1 MNQAGVGV
9 AAGPEG
15 NPLGPKGNPL
25 GLEDLGVEKE
35 GAHVHSPLDPEAAA
49 VGQEADL
56 SLLRV
61 GQVRNLVQL
70 EVAREH
76 RELGAREEVEAQSVH
91 GEELVAVHSEE
102 AVEAEV
108 PSLGRS

>member
-1 MNQAGVGV
+1 MGL
-9 AAGPEG
+9 EG
-15 NPLGPKGNPL
+15 NPLGPEGNPV
-25 GLEDLGVEKE
+25 GPEDLEVEKE

-70 EVAREH
+70 EVAREN
-76 RELGAREEVEAQSVH
+76 RELGGNENT
-91 GEELVAVHSEE
+91 ELNE
-102 AVEAEV
+102 
-108 PSLGRS
+108 LLL